1 MRGAPAW
8 ARIEAGLLARIG
20 AGELR
25 PGQRLPPERALA
37 SARGVSRMTLRQ
49 ALGSLADRGLVERGV
64 GRGTFV
70 SGAVVHDMHRVA
82 GLTEAVQRHGLRAGA
97 RVLEARERRAPA
109 AVAAALGLPAGARVF
124 RVRRLRS
131 AGGRPLA
138 LEDAWLPAA
147 LAPGLL
153 AHDLAGSLYAL
164 LRDVYDLAPVEA
176 VERLEPV
183 AAGAEEARAL
193 DVPRGAPLMLVERVA
208 RAAGGAAVE
217 YACDRH
223 RGDRS
228 RFMVH
233 LAPGGGDGDR

>member
-1 MRGAPAW
+1 VPGAPAW
-8 ARIEAGLLARIG
+8 AQIEAGLLARIG

-25 PGQRLPPERALA
+25 PGERLPPERALA
-37 SARGVSRMTLRQ
+37 SALGVSRMTLRQ
-49 ALGSLADRGLVERGV
+49 ALGSLADRGLLERGV

-70 SGAVVHDMHRVA
+70 SGAVVHDLRRVS

-97 RVLEARERRAPA
+97 RVLEAAERRAPPV
-109 AVAAALGLPAGARVF
+109 VAAALGLPSAARVF

-138 LEDAWLPAA
+138 LEDTWLPTER
-147 LAPGLL
+147 LPGLL

-164 LRDVYDLAPVEA
+164 LRDVYDLAPVEV

-183 AAGAEEARAL
+183 AAGAADARAL
-193 DVPRGAPLMLVERVA
+193 EVPLGAPLMQVERVA
-208 RAAGGAAVE
+208 RAAGGTAVE
-217 YACDRH
+217 YAVDRH

-228 RFMVH
+228 RFVVH
-233 LAPGGGDGDR
+233 VEAGSDDDR